1 MAIATGTRPLPRF
14 GALSYLRLPL
24 LDSYLLR
31 EMIGPFF
38 FAAGAFFVFW
48 ALNILVIAADYIVNG
63 HAPFFLGL
71 RFIIFRMP
79 QAIPMAFP
87 FGSMFAAL
95 LGLSRLMSD
104 NEITA
109 IRAAGV
115 PLWRLVLTPILFG
128 VVAFAVTYAMNEYVA
143 PPSVDLSTR
152 TFYQIIYHTDALPVE
167 PQFFRK
173 DADTGNTFFVTAVA
187 PDNKTMTGVQIF
199 EPGRYGYWTRT
210 IQAKTANVDGSN
222 LVLHDAIITNYNA
235 DGEETTQD
243 TNRKKPIIIGLP
255 LGETAAQF
263 AQIANSDPWT
273 MSSKALK
280 MQVEQEKMQGIGG
293 STLGALE
300 INLANKVA
308 WPFACVVAILIAVP
322 LSFMF
327 GKQGMVIAAIIAIAM
342 LGVYFIFMSVAT
354 AFGRN
359 GAFNP
364 YIAAWIPNVILG
376 GAGLFMLWRE
386 EH

>member
-1 MAIATGTRPLPRF
+1 MATATGTRPLPRF
-14 GALSYLRLPL
+14 GTRSFRLPL

-31 EMIGPFF
+31 EMLGPFF
-38 FAAGAFFVFW
+38 FASGAFFVFW
-48 ALNILVIAADYIVNG
+48 ALNILVVAADYIVNG

-87 FGSMFAAL
+87 FGTLFASL
-95 LGLSRLMSD
+95 LAMSRLMAD

-109 IRAAGV
+109 IRTSGV

-128 VVAFAVTYAMNEYVA
+128 FAAFGLTYAMNEYVA

-152 TFYQIIYHTDALPVE
+152 TFYQIIYHTDTLPVE

-173 DADTGNTFFVTAVA
+173 DADTGNVFYVTNVA
-187 PDNKTMTGVQIF
+187 PDNKTMTGVQLF
-199 EPGRYGYWTRT
+199 EPGRSGYWSRT
-210 IQAKTANVDGSN
+210 IQAKTATVNGSN
-222 LVLHDAIITNYNA
+222 LVLQAAIITNYNA
-235 DGEETTQD
+235 DGDETTQEVS
-243 TNRKKPIIIGLP
+243 TKPILIGLP

-263 AQIANSDPWT
+263 TQLANSDSWT

-280 MQVEQEKMQGIGG
+280 TQVQLEKMQGIGG
-293 STLGALE
+293 STLGSLE

-308 WPFACVVAILIAVP
+308 WPFACVIGVFIAVP
-322 LSFMF
+322 LSILF
-327 GKQGMVIAAIIAIAM
+327 GKRGRTLSAALAILM
-342 LGVYFIFMSVAT
+342 LGVYFVFMSVAT

-364 YIAAWIPNVILG
+364 YVAAWVPNVILG
-376 GAGLFMLWRE
+376 GAGLYMLWLE